1 MRRMYQYC
9 GNNACGCVFL
19 KVGKSAPVPEKPS
32 KTSLEEDS
40 SGYPALLSKVIYGG
54 EKSPAYAVRR
64 IHVHFFWA
72 A

>member
-1 MRRMYQYC
+1 MIECHRFVMRRMYQYC

-40 SGYPALLSKVIYGG
+40 SGYPLC
-54 EKSPAYAVRR
+54 
-64 IHVHFFWA
+64 
-72 A
+72 